1 MNHWRARCATL
12 SSVSACCANSST
24 PVSRNN
30 WRATRMRL
38 PQSKQLSHDTRTS
51 VTAQLYSALPL
62 REAQPDLFSEL
73 VAQYGNVLDQRLEQ
87 RAYKIETNTSDTLRE
102 IANQLG
108 FLRAGPRDVVDVH
121 TYTIRQRVRGTS
133 VLRMQAYVEEGR
145 LLVLELMG
153 YLVSYYRSYA
163 LGGIH

>member
-1 MNHWRARCATL
+1 
-12 SSVSACCANSST
+12 
-24 PVSRNN
+24 
-30 WRATRMRL
+30 
-38 PQSKQLSHDTRTS
+38 
-51 VTAQLYSALPL
+51 
-62 REAQPDLFSEL
+62 L
-73 VAQYGNVLDQRLEQ
+73 VAQYGHILDQRLEQ

-121 TYTIRQRVRGTS
+121 THAIRQRVRGAS
-133 VLRMQAYVEEGR
+133 VMRMQAYVEEGR

-153 YLVSYYRSYA
+153 YLVSYYRAYA